1 MRKIILTPWT
11 IELLRLCQIV
21 SLPPKLLNAN
31 RRDLSLISCQ
41 FVFPPLF
48 KLGSNI
54 TEVLT
59 TLIQEQKNLLFQIE
73 KRQKE
78 LVSYFLYTVHCWCLT
93 RGVNLKHL
101 FSAAGLFQANVEC
114 LLSCQ
119 GFIVIRHY
127 SSQTDEFWEGFQ
139 KIANYFAR
147 NLQKNSLNTS

>member
-1 MRKIILTPWT
+1 MYFHRF
-11 IELLRLCQIV
+11 
-21 SLPPKLLNAN
+21 LNM
-31 RRDLSLISCQ
+31 
-41 FVFPPLF
+41 
-48 KLGSNI
+48 SNI

-59 TLIQEQKNLLFQIE
+59 TLIQEQKDLFQIE

-101 FSAAGLFQANVEC
+101 FSAASLFQANVEC

-127 SSQTDEFWEGFQ
+127 SSKTNEFWEMFQ
-139 KIANYFAR
+139 RDDLKRVWIHFWFHFRVCSVTIDYDDSR
-147 NLQKNSLNTS
+147 ELPHTYECLLELQTLTHFH